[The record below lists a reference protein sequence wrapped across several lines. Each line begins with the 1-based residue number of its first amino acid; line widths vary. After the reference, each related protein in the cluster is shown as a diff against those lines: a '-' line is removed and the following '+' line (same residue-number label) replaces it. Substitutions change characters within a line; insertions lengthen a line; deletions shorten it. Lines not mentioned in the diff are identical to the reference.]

1 MYIYICIFNYIY
13 ISLSIYEMNPYQSR
27 SYHDNGTHGTHWAC
41 GMFRRVSSCFAVPP
55 SVLQSLFNRCGSALL
70 ALFFAHLQLLATL
83 PQILPW
89 EQTVSGWY
97 YKKHWYF
104 IMGYHH
110 NQWHIRSVYSLILV
124 SDMIKH
130 LLNKY
135 LLWNWWT
142 LKGSWRVIPTHHPSR
157 PYLGTGRVGY
167 SKIKTPSVDHRFGP
181 FWDVEYRSSNRTKS
195 IQFFGGLTHTCLCLF
210 GKLFFPFLSFLLT
223 LLQVFLASG

>member
-1 MYIYICIFNYIY
+1 
-13 ISLSIYEMNPYQSR
+13 MNPYQSR

-41 GMFRRVSSCFAVPP
+41 GMFRRVSSSFAVPP

-142 LKGSWRVIPTHHPSR
+142 LKGSWRVIESYPHIIPADPTWELIAWGIQKLRPRLWTTGLDHFEMLNIDHQTEPNPSN
-157 PYLGTGRVGY
+157 
-167 SKIKTPSVDHRFGP
+167 F
-181 FWDVEYRSSNRTKS
+181 FW
-195 IQFFGGLTHTCLCLF
+195 GLTHTCLCLF